1 MGYYS
6 DIREHIAALESKG
19 KLVRIKRKI
28 IKETELMPLVRWQ
41 FRGLPEER
49 RKAFLF
55 ENVVDITGKKYD
67 IPVLVASHAASRQV
81 YAIGMMCKPNEI
93 DEKLVRAQLHPIKPK
108 RVEYGPVHEE
118 VHLGDKLLE
127 HGGLEELPIPISTP
141 GFDNGP
147 YLSAGNWV
155 SKDPETGIY
164 NVGNYRAMVKS
175 KTRLGIF
182 CQPMQHIRI
191 QWNKCKKKGVP
202 LQAAIA
208 IGVSPNVGYVAVTKI
223 PYGVSEYDV
232 AGGIAGEPLELVRC
246 KTVDIEVPATAEI
259 VIEGELPTD
268 SLEREAPFGE
278 YTGYMGMEEIG
289 PYLNVTCITHRKNPI
304 YNAFISQFPPS
315 ESSKLRE
322 IGESANIYKFLKY
335 DSNLSNVLEV
345 VQHECGSSTQY
356 CVIRLKKVDPDQVWK
371 ALNLTVE
378 HYHSPT
384 PKFVIAVDDDIDAN
398 DLESVVW
405 AMSWRVQP
413 HRDVRIVEGKSF
425 PLDPSEHPPEK
436 REILPPGSNSALLMD
451 ATRKWSYPPV
461 SLPKREFMER
471 AKQIWEEENLPQL
484 TPKVP
489 WYGYPLGY
497 WTDELAEEAELAL
510 KGEHYR
516 TGEKF
521 ANNRH
526 KI

>member
-1 MGYYS
+1 MRYYT
-6 DIREHIAALESKG
+6 DIREHITALEANG
-19 KLVRIKRKI
+19 KLVRIKRPI

-41 FRGLPEER
+41 FRGLLEEM

-55 ENVVDITGKKYD
+55 ENVVDITGKKYN
-67 IPVLVASHAASRQV
+67 IPVLVASHAACRQV
-81 YAIGMMCKPNEI
+81 YAIGMMCKPSEI
-93 DEKLVRAQLHPIKPK
+93 AEKLVQAQLHPIPPK

-118 VHLGDKLLE
+118 VHLAETLLE
-127 HGGLEELPIPISTP
+127 HGGLEELPIPVSTP

-147 YLSAGNWV
+147 YITAGNWV

-164 NVGNYRAMVKS
+164 NVGNYRGMVKS
-175 KTRLGIF
+175 KTRLGIM
-182 CQPMQHIRI
+182 CQPMQHIRM
-191 QWNKCKKKGVP
+191 QWSKCKQKGVP
-202 LQAAIA
+202 LQAAIV
-208 IGVSPNVGYVAVTKI
+208 IGVSPNIGYVAVTKI

-246 KTVDIEVPATAEI
+246 KTVDLEVPATAEI

-278 YTGYMGMEEIG
+278 YSGFMGMEETG
-289 PYLNVTCITHRKNPI
+289 PYFNVTCITHRKNPI

-322 IGESANIYKFLKY
+322 IGESANIYKFLKF
-335 DSNLSNVLEV
+335 DSNLSDILEV
-345 VQHECGSSTQY
+345 VQHESGSSTQY
-356 CVIRLKKVDPDQVWK
+356 CVIRIMRTHPDQVWR
-371 ALNLTVE
+371 ALNLTAGRC
-378 HYHSPT
+378 YPT
-384 PKFVIAVDDDIDAN
+384 PKFIIAVDEDIDPG

-413 HRDVRIVEGKSF
+413 HRDMKIVEGKSF
-425 PLDPSEHPPEK
+425 PLDPSEHPPQV
-436 REILPPGSNSALLMD
+436 REILPAGSNSACLID
-451 ATRKWSYPPV
+451 ATLKWSYPPV

-471 AKQIWEEENLPQL
+471 ARQIWEEENLPPL
-484 TPKVP
+484 VPKVP
-489 WYGYPLGY
+489 WFGYPLGH
-497 WTDELAEEAELAL
+497 WTDELAEEADLTL

-516 TGEKF
+516 TGEKL
-521 ANNRH
+521 ANNRI